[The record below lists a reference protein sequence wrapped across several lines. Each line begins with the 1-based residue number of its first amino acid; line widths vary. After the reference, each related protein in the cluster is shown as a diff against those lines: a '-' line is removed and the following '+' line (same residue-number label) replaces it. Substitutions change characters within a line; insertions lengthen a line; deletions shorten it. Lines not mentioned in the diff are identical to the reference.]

1 VHASRR
7 SPARATLVRIT
18 LGVTAVSVAVVLIG
32 GLGVWMAERR
42 MPGGGIKSWGDG
54 LWWAIATLTTVGYG
68 YGDHA
73 PVTLAGRLIG
83 TAVMIAGVAVLGGVA
98 AGVALVAARAVAV
111 AEEQA
116 LEAEAETLERR
127 LELRLDGLD
136 ARLTRI
142 EDQLLR
148 LTTSHERTTHSH
160 QDGG

>member
-1 VHASRR
+1 V
-7 SPARATLVRIT
+7 ARILAA
-18 LGVTAVSVAVVLIG
+18 VTVVAVAVVLVG

-42 MPGGGIKSWGDG
+42 TPGSGIKSWGDG
-54 LWWAIATLTTVGYG
+54 LWWAIATLTTTG
-68 YGDHA
+68 YGDHV

-98 AGVALVAARAVAV
+98 AGVALAAARAVAV

-127 LELRLDGLD
+127 LELRLGILD

-148 LTTSHERTTHSH
+148 LTTSHERTTHRH
-160 QDGG
+160 RDGG